1 MGFSVGLVGLPNAGK
16 STVFNA
22 LTAAGA
28 EVGAYP
34 FTTVGRNLGARV
46 IPDERLDTVARIT
59 RPVKVTPTAL
69 EIVDIAGLVPGA
81 HRGEGL
87 GNQFLGYIREVDLI
101 GHVVRCFENE
111 RVAPVDGQTD
121 PVRDAETVELELAL
135 ADLDTVERRLER
147 ARRRAKGGVGADQA
161 EVETLE
167 RLRESLARGIPAH
180 RLALASGATALVRE
194 LFLLT
199 SKPHLYIGN
208 VSDRD
213 FEAAAAL
220 GANRSEPGGF
230 SPGPTSP
237 GPTSPGLAGWA
248 ALAAHAA
255 RSGTP
260 AVPVAAAV
268 EAEWAA
274 LPIAERALWQEEFG
288 LAISGGVSLVRAAY
302 EHLNVMTFYTVNEN
316 EARAY
321 TVTKGTSAVAAAGK
335 VHTDMERGFIRA
347 EVVRFS
353 DLERAG
359 SMAAARQKGT
369 LRAEGRDYVVQDGDI
384 LYFRFA
390 PPAN

>member
-34 FTTVGRNLGARV
+34 FTTVGRNLGVRV

-111 RVAPVDGQTD
+111 RVAHVDGQAD

-147 ARRRAKGGVGADQA
+147 ARRRAKGGVGAVPAD
-161 EVETLE
+161 VETLE
-167 RLRESLARGIPAH
+167 RLRESLARGIPAR
-180 RLALASGATALVRE
+180 RLALASGETALVRE

-213 FEAAAAL
+213 FEVAAAIC
-220 GANRSEPGGF
+220 ANRSGPGG
-230 SPGPTSP
+230 SQP

-274 LPIAERALWQEEFG
+274 LPITERALWQEEFG
-288 LAISGGVSLVRAAY
+288 AAISGGVSLVRAAY

-335 VHTDMERGFIRA
+335 VHTDMEKGFIRA

-353 DLERAG
+353 DLQRAG
-359 SMAAARQKGT
+359 SMAVARQKGT

-390 PPAN
+390 PPGD

>member
-87 GNQFLGYIREVDLI
+87 GNQFLGHIREVDLI

-111 RVAPVDGQTD
+111 RVAPVDGRAD

-147 ARRRAKGGVGADQA
+147 ARRRAKGGVGADRA
-161 EVETLE
+161 DVETLE
-167 RLRESLARGIPAH
+167 RLREALARGIPAR

-208 VSDRD
+208 VSDQD
-213 FEAAAAL
+213 FEVAAAI
-220 GANRSEPGGF
+220 GANRSEPGE
-230 SPGPTSP
+230 SVR

-248 ALAAHAA
+248 ALVAHAA

-274 LPIAERALWQEEFG
+274 LPITERALWQEEFG

-321 TVTKGTSAVAAAGK
+321 TVTKGTSAMAAAGK
-335 VHTDMERGFIRA
+335 VHTDMEKGFIRA

-359 SMAAARQKGT
+359 SMGAARQKGT

>member
-87 GNQFLGYIREVDLI
+87 GNQFLGHIREVDLI

-111 RVAPVDGQTD
+111 RVAHVDGQVD

-147 ARRRAKGGVGADQA
+147 ARRRAKGGVGAVPAD
-161 EVETLE
+161 VETLE
-167 RLRESLARGIPAH
+167 RLRESLARGIPAR
-180 RLALASGATALVRE
+180 RLVLASGETALARE

-213 FEAAAAL
+213 FEVAAAI
-220 GANRSEPGGF
+220 GANRSGPGG
-230 SPGPTSP
+230 SPP

-248 ALAAHAA
+248 ALVAHAA

-268 EAEWAA
+268 EAEWAV
-274 LPIAERALWQEEFG
+274 LPITERALWQEEFG
-288 LAISGGVSLVRAAY
+288 AAISGGVSLVRVAY

-335 VHTDMERGFIRA
+335 VHTDMEKGFIRA

-359 SMAAARQKGT
+359 SMAVARQKGT